1 MGGTTGDQKTW
12 DKLKNELVENDTG
25 ILSRSD
31 FKNINII
38 DGNMVVGRTKA
49 DLGVTTEVLDLR

>member
-1 MGGTTGDQKTW
+1 MI
-12 DKLKNELVENDTG
+12 LG

-31 FKNINII
+31 FENINII

-49 DLGVTTEVLDLR
+49 DLGVVIAYWGTESMVKGT